1 MKELQ
6 LALGGYLE
14 RWHQQLVATTPA
26 LTEYAARGFA
36 TSVAWAPGRM
46 VDAASEM
53 LAAWRRNDNIGKTAG
68 ALLPIALVALAK
80 DYVPVPGDHSRQ
92 IANDVFVTI
101 PSDPKERIFKLR
113 QIQGLRRGQILIAA
127 AEEETA
133 RNMVQQ
139 LILFINAVEN
149 RYFQA
154 TYRFAGI
161 DQPWPVTVE
170 TTDIPAEVA
179 PDGEEKNLTLLVVD
193 VHFLESIPLFKAPT
207 QAEPNDGQG
216 DGTPDNPSGYPK
228 VNIVTVTDEDN
239 GFVGQIDTTYGV
251 VIGEASIEVANI
263 DDTLNTLTNETL
275 PGPGYF

>member
-6 LALGGYLE
+6 LALGAYLE
-14 RWHQQLVATTPA
+14 RWHQCLVPTTPA
-26 LTEYAARGFA
+26 LTEYASRAYA

-53 LAAWRRNDNIGKTAG
+53 LGAWRRNDNTGKTTG
-68 ALLPIALVALAK
+68 ALLPVALVALAK

-92 IANDVFVTI
+92 IANEVFVTI
-101 PSDPKERIFKLR
+101 PSDTKERIFKLR

-133 RNMVQQ
+133 RNLVQQ

-161 DQPWPVTVE
+161 DQPWPITVE

-193 VHFLESIPLFKAPT
+193 VHFLESIPLFKGPT
-207 QAEPNDGQG
+207 QTEPNDGQG

-228 VNIVTVTDEDN
+228 VNIITIQDQDN
-239 GFVGQIDTTYGV
+239 GMNAQQRSDHEGPIFGA
-251 VIGEASIEVANI
+251 ENFPP
-263 DDTLNTLTNETL
+263 DDT
-275 PGPGYF
+275 

>member
-1 MKELQ
+1 MKELEI
-6 LALGGYLE
+6 ALGSYLE
-14 RWHQQLVATTPA
+14 RWHQCLVPLTPA
-26 LTEYAARGFA
+26 LTEYASRSFA
-36 TSVAWAPGRM
+36 TSVAIVPGRM

-53 LAAWRRNDNIGKTAG
+53 LAAWRRNDNTGKTTG

-80 DYVPVPGDHSRQ
+80 DYIPVSGDHSRQ
-92 IANDVFVTI
+92 IANEVFVTI

-113 QIQGLRRGQILIAA
+113 QIQGVRRGQILVVAP
-127 AEEETA
+127 EEETA

-161 DQPWPVTVE
+161 DQPWPVTIE

-179 PDGEEKNLTLLVVD
+179 PDGEEKNLTMLVVD

-207 QAEPNDGQG
+207 QTEPNDGQG
-216 DGTPDNPSGYPK
+216 DGTPDNPSGYPQ
-228 VNIVTVTDEDN
+228 VNIITITDQDN
-239 GFVGQIDTTYGV
+239 GMQAQQRSDHDGPIFGAD
-251 VIGEASIEVANI
+251 NFPP
-263 DDTLNTLTNETL
+263 DDT
-275 PGPGYF
+275 

>member
-6 LALGGYLE
+6 SALGAYLQ
-14 RWHQQLVATTPA
+14 RWHQCLVPTTPS
-26 LTEYAARGFA
+26 LTEYAARDFA

-53 LAAWRRNDNIGKTAG
+53 LAAWRRNDNVGKTTG
-68 ALLPIALVALAK
+68 ALIPIALVALAK
-80 DYVPVPGDHSRQ
+80 DYVPVAGDHSRQ
-92 IANDVFVTI
+92 IANEVEVII
-101 PSDPKERIFKLR
+101 PGDTKERIFKLR

-161 DQPWPVTVE
+161 DQPWPITVE

-179 PDGEEKNLTLLVVD
+179 PDAEEKNLTLLVVD
-193 VHFLESIPLFKAPT
+193 VHFLESIPLFKAPKQT
-207 QAEPNDGQG
+207 EPNDGQG

-228 VNIVTVTDEDN
+228 VTRILVEDVDN
-239 GFVGQIDTTYGV
+239 GFVGQIDATSGV
-251 VIGEASIEVANI
+251 VIGEANVEVVNT
-263 DDTLNTLTNETL
+263 DGTLEVLLNETL
-275 PGPGYF
+275 PGPDYF

>member
-6 LALGGYLE
+6 LALGSYLE
-14 RWHQQLVATTPA
+14 RWHAQLVPTTPA
-26 LTEYAARGFA
+26 LTEYAARAFA

-53 LAAWRRNDNIGKTAG
+53 LAAWRRNDNVGKTTG
-68 ALLPIALVALAK
+68 ALIPIVLVGLAK
-80 DYVPVPGDHSRQ
+80 DYVPVAGDHSRQ

-133 RNMVQQ
+133 RNLVQQ
-139 LILFINAVEN
+139 LILFINAIEN

-161 DQPWPVTVE
+161 DQPWPITVE

-193 VHFLESIPLFKAPT
+193 VHFLESIPLFKAPLQT
-207 QAEPNDGQG
+207 EPNDGQG

-228 VNIVTVTDEDN
+228 VTRITILDSDN
-239 GFVGQIDTTYGV
+239 GFVGQVDTTNGV
-251 VIGEASIEVANI
+251 VIGEANVEVVNT
-263 DDTLNTLTNETL
+263 DGTLDTLVNETL
-275 PGPGYF
+275 PDPGYF

>member
-6 LALGGYLE
+6 LALGAYLE
-14 RWHQQLVATTPA
+14 RWHAQLVPTTPA
-26 LTEYAARGFA
+26 LTEYAARDFA

-53 LAAWRRNDNIGKTAG
+53 LAAWRRNDNIGKTTG
-68 ALLPIALVALAK
+68 AIIPIALVALAK
-80 DYVPVPGDHSRQ
+80 DYVPVAGDNSRQ
-92 IANDVFVTI
+92 LANDVFVTI

-161 DQPWPVTVE
+161 DQPWPITVE

-193 VHFLESIPLFKAPT
+193 VHFLESIPLFKAPKQT
-207 QAEPNDGQG
+207 EPNDGQG

-228 VNIVTVTDEDN
+228 VTTITVSDSDN
-239 GFVGQIDTTYGV
+239 GFMGQVDTTNGV
-251 VIGEASIEVANI
+251 VIGEPNIEVANT
-263 DDTLNTLTNETL
+263 DGTLNTLVNEIL

>member
-6 LALGGYLE
+6 IALGAYLE
-14 RWHQQLVATTPA
+14 RWHAHLVPTTPA
-26 LTEYAARGFA
+26 LTEYASRDFA

-53 LAAWRRNDNIGKTAG
+53 LGAWRRNDNIGKTTG
-68 ALLPIALVALAK
+68 AIMPVAIVALAK

-92 IANDVFVTI
+92 IANEIFVTI

-127 AEEETA
+127 SEEETA
-133 RNMVQQ
+133 RNLMQQ

-154 TYRFAGI
+154 TYTFAGI
-161 DQPWPVTVE
+161 AQQWPITVE

-179 PDGEEKNLTLLVVD
+179 PDGEEKNLTLLVID

-216 DGTPDNPSGYPK
+216 DGTPGNPSGYPK
-228 VNIVTVTDEDN
+228 VNVITVKDKDN
-239 GFVGQIDTTYGV
+239 GMQGQWRSDRDGPIF
-251 VIGEASIEVANI
+251 GETNFPP
-263 DDTLNTLTNETL
+263 DDT
-275 PGPGYF
+275 